1 MVFDVDNTEE
11 HDDAADDDDDGNED
25 GRRCSRSKKPKVGK
39 FELDSA
45 VCKLIKLDEQNHKLW
60 DDVMP
65 FAEQGQQVT
74 LLS

>member
-11 HDDAADDDDDGNED
+11 HDDAADDDDGNED
-25 GRRCSRSKKPKVGK
+25 GRRRSRSKKPKVGGK
-39 FELDSA
+39 YELDSA
-45 VCKLIKLDEQNHKLW
+45 VCKLMKLDEQNHKLW

-65 FAEQGQQVT
+65 FVEQGQQVT